1 MGSILEQFTA
11 NVDELVKRETRPAVV
26 SALVAVQMVNLLRQ
40 GVWLPHKYTL
50 LPPGEQ
56 NHAHLL
62 HMPEDE
68 SWCLEAF
75 VWKTGA
81 MTPIHDHGV
90 WGVVGQYIGSELD
103 IRYML
108 LQGNVQEDSG
118 DLAETG
124 RTPMKP
130 GDVIVLVPPD
140 DIHQVK
146 SISVGTSVS
155 IHVYG
160 GNIRKIDRYEFD
172 LDTGKITVDRR
183 R

>member
-1 MGSILEQFTA
+1 MSAILDKFIT
-11 NVDELVKRETRPAVV
+11 NVDDLVRKETRPAVV
-26 SALVAVQMVNLLRQ
+26 SALVTLQMVDLLKR

-50 LPPGEQ
+50 LPPGKQ

-62 HMPEDE
+62 YMPEDE
-68 SWCLEAF
+68 SWSLEAF

-90 WGVVGQYIGSELD
+90 WGVVGQYTGAELD

-124 RTPMKP
+124 RRPMMP

-146 SISVGTSVS
+146 SISKGTSVS

-172 LDTGKITVDRR
+172 LDTGKITIDRR